1 MSLRSFFRG
10 VEKFVR
16 PIVRPAAAALT
27 AIYAPAALPL
37 VQGALGLRTP
47 GQAPPEIDPGGYFPQ
62 PPRVAM
68 AHAPFEYLLEASG
81 FAPNIPIS
89 NTPRLLAEGA
99 GWAYD
104 AYEEAQDELEDL
116 NVEEM

>member
-10 VEKFVR
+10 IEKFVR
-16 PIVRPAAAALT
+16 PIVKPAAAALT

-37 VQGALGLRTP
+37 IQGALGLRTA

-62 PPRVAM
+62 PQRVAM
-68 AHAPFEYLLEASG
+68 AHAPFEYLLESSG
-81 FAPNIPIS
+81 FAPNIPIA
-89 NTPRLLAEGA
+89 NVPRLLVEGG

-104 AYEEAQDELEDL
+104 AYEEAQDELDEYD
-116 NVEEM
+116 VEEM